1 MIRHEENGCRLE
13 GQRKEIW
20 IYSQPAWLIAHRERM
35 LEFYSIHQHTQ
46 ALDVIQ
52 VNDSENCFQSSYCNT
67 VPCMYETALSLSDK
81 E

>member
-1 MIRHEENGCRLE
+1 
-13 GQRKEIW
+13 
-20 IYSQPAWLIAHRERM
+20 M